1 MLRFFIIL
9 LLASKLERLIV
20 NINQCA
26 FIFKKMFTKLS
37 RIILRNRILIIVL
50 ISAFTVYMAF
60 EARSVKLSYEN
71 TSLLSLKDS
80 AMIEYQNFKKQYG
93 ENGNVLMI
101 GIKTSGIFQ
110 LDQFTALYD
119 LGDSI
124 RAIDGVQDVIS
135 MTRGINLIK
144 NESTHQFDYLP
155 LVKKRPNTQQ
165 EVDSL
170 KNTILGL
177 KFYEGI
183 LYNPKTNAALMAITL
198 DKNKLNDR
206 SRIELVANI
215 VKTGTTYQKKNNVEI
230 HYSGMPYIRT
240 ITMQKVKQELFIF
253 VLMSVAIAALIMFLF
268 FKSVKV
274 VLSSLLIVA
283 ISIVWVLGSTVLF
296 NFKITILTGVI
307 PSLIIIIAI
316 ENCIYIL
323 NKYHWEYRSH
333 GNKIKALIRVV
344 QRIGFASLMTNAATA
359 LGFAAFILIP
369 NQMLREFGI
378 VTALNIMLEYVL
390 CILLLPIIFSFID
403 PPTAKHVKH
412 LDSNFFGAILK
423 KIIYL
428 ISYRRHLIYGI
439 AAAMLLIGFLGISMM
454 KTSGKIV
461 DDFRKDDPIYLDLKF
476 FENNFGGVMPFEISI
491 DTKKKNGVMIGST
504 VDKINE
510 LQKVINTYPEFSK
523 PLSIAELFKFSK
535 QAYFGG
541 DSSMYS
547 MPNNVEKGFIM
558 GYLPKHQN
566 GMKTNLLYSYLDSTK
581 QYTRVS
587 FQMADIGTHHMDSL
601 MAKIHPQIDSIFSP
615 KKYNVKVTGNSV
627 VYARGTNFLI
637 RNLFDSVLIAIVMIS
652 LLMALL
658 FSSFRMILVSMIPNI
673 IPLLITAAIMGFA
686 GIPIKPSTIIVF
698 SIALGISVDNAIQ
711 YLSRYRHELKVT
723 KGDIKQSAISALHE
737 AGFSMIYTSIV
748 LVLGFSVFIVSSFG
762 GTQALGILI
771 STTLLIAMFFNMM
784 VLPSLL
790 LTLDKRL
797 TSKDFIEPIIEIYDD
812 EDLNEYD
819 ENPATEFDPKEPD
832 QKN

>member
-1 MLRFFIIL
+1 
-9 LLASKLERLIV
+9 
-20 NINQCA
+20 
-26 FIFKKMFTKLS
+26 
-37 RIILRNRILIIVL
+37 
-50 ISAFTVYMAF
+50 MAF
-60 EARSVKLSYEN
+60 EALSVKLSYEN
-71 TSLLSLKDS
+71 SSLLAAKDS
-80 AMIEYQNFKKQYG
+80 AMVEYQKFKAQFG
-93 ENGNVLMI
+93 EDGNVLMI
-101 GIKTSGIFQ
+101 GIKDPDIFR
-110 LDQFTALYD
+110 LEHFKGWYD
-119 LGDSI
+119 LGESI
-124 RAIDGVQDVIS
+124 RAIDGVQEVIS
-135 MTRGINLIK
+135 FTRGINLVK
-144 NESTHQFDYLP
+144 NEGTHQFDYFP
-155 LVKKRPNTQQ
+155 LVRQRPSTQR

-183 LYNPKTNAALMAITL
+183 LYNPATNAALMAITL

-206 SRIELVANI
+206 TRIALVDNI
-215 VKTGTTYQKKNNVEI
+215 KKTAEAYKQLNKVEI

-240 ITMQKVKQELFIF
+240 ITMQKVKRELFIF
-253 VLMSVAIAALIMFLF
+253 VLMSIAISAIIMLLF
-268 FKSVKV
+268 FKSMKV

-283 ISIVWVLGSTVLF
+283 ISIVWVLGTTVF
-296 NFKITILTGVI
+296 FHFKITILTGVI

-333 GNKIKALIRVV
+333 GNKMKALIRVV

-359 LGFAAFILIP
+359 LGFAAFIVIP

-378 VTALNIMLEYVL
+378 ITALNIMLEYLL
-390 CILLLPIIFSFID
+390 CIILLPIIFSFID
-403 PPTAKHVKH
+403 PPTPRHVKH
-412 LDSNFFGAILK
+412 LDSNFFGAIIN
-423 KIIYL
+423 KIIYM
-428 ISYRRHLIYGI
+428 ISFRRNLIYGI
-439 AAAMLLIGFLGISMM
+439 AGGLLIIGFWGISMM

-461 DDFRKDDPIYLDLKF
+461 DDFEKDDPIYLDLKF

-491 DTKKKNGVMIGST
+491 DTKKKNGVFAGST
-504 VDKINE
+504 LDKIDE
-510 LQKVINTYPEFSK
+510 LQKMVNSYPEFSK

-541 DSSMYS
+541 DSSMYG
-547 MPNNVEKGFIM
+547 MPSNVEKGFIM
-558 GYLPKHQN
+558 GYLPKNQKGKN
-566 GMKTNLLYSYLDSTK
+566 NNLLFSYLDSTK
-581 QYTRVS
+581 RYTRVS
-587 FQMADIGTHHMDSL
+587 FQMADIGTRHMDSL
-601 MAKIHPQIDSIFSP
+601 MAKIHPRIDSIFNP
-615 KKYNVKVTGNSV
+615 AKYKVSVTGNSV

-637 RNLFDSVLIAIVMIS
+637 HNLFESVLIAIVLIS

-723 KGDIKQSAISALHE
+723 NGSIKQSAISALRE

-748 LVLGFSVFIVSSFG
+748 LVLGFSVFIVSGFG
-762 GTQALGILI
+762 GTQALGVLI
-771 STTLLIAMFFNMM
+771 STTLLIAMFFNIM

-797 TSKDFIEPIIEIYDD
+797 ASRDFIEPIVEIYDD
-812 EDLNEYD
+812 EDLAEEAKMEMD
-819 ENPATEFDPKEPD
+819 DTELKS
-832 QKN
+832 

>member
-1 MLRFFIIL
+1 
-9 LLASKLERLIV
+9 
-20 NINQCA
+20 
-26 FIFKKMFTKLS
+26 MFTKLS
-37 RIILRNRILIIVL
+37 RIILRNRILLIVL
-50 ISAFTVYMAF
+50 ISIFTIYMAF
-60 EARSVKLSYEN
+60 EAQKVKLSYDN
-71 TSLLSLKDS
+71 TSLLSTSDS
-80 AMIEYQNFKKQYG
+80 AMIEYQKFKAQYG
-93 ENGNVLMI
+93 EDGNVLMI
-101 GIKTSGIFQ
+101 GIRNPDIFR
-110 LDQFTALYD
+110 LEQFNAWYD
-119 LGDSI
+119 LGDSV
-124 RAIDGVQDVIS
+124 RAVNGVQEVVSI
-135 MTRGINLIK
+135 TRGINLFK
-144 NESTHQFDYLP
+144 NEATHQFDYFP
-155 LVKKRPNTQQ
+155 LVKKRPTSQQ

-183 LYNPKTNAALMAITL
+183 LYNPRTNAALMAITL
-198 DKNKLNDR
+198 DKKKLNDR
-206 SRIELVANI
+206 SRIALVANI
-215 VKTGTTYQKKNNVEI
+215 VNAATVYQNKSKIEI

-240 ITMQKVKQELFIF
+240 ITMQKVKRELFLF
-253 VLMSVAIAALIMFLF
+253 VLMSMAISALIMLMF
-268 FKSVKV
+268 FKSMKV

-283 ISIVWVLGSTVLF
+283 ICIIWVLGTIVLF

-378 VTALNIMLEYVL
+378 ITALNIMLEYVL

-403 PPTAKHVKH
+403 PPTPKHIKH
-412 LDSNFFGAILK
+412 LDSNFFGGIIS
-423 KIIYL
+423 KIVYL
-428 ISYRRHLIYGI
+428 ISYRRNLIYGI
-439 AAAMLLIGFLGISMM
+439 AGGLVVIGLWGISMM

-461 DDFRKDDPIYLDLKF
+461 DDFRANDPIYLDLKF

-491 DTKKKNGVMIGST
+491 DTKKKNGVMAGST
-504 VDKINE
+504 IDKINE
-510 LQKVINTYPEFSK
+510 LQKMINTYPEFSK
-523 PLSIAELFKFSK
+523 PLSVAELFKFSK

-547 MPNNVEKGFIM
+547 MPSNVEKGFIM
-558 GYLPKHQN
+558 GYLPKNQKGKN
-566 GMKTNLLYSYLDSTK
+566 NNLLYSFLDSTK
-581 QYTRVS
+581 RYTRVS

-601 MAKIHPQIDSIFSP
+601 MAKIHPQIDRILSP
-615 KKYNVKVTGNSV
+615 EKYNVVVTGNSV

-637 RNLFDSVLIAIVMIS
+637 HNLFASVLIAIAMIS

-673 IPLLITAAIMGFA
+673 IPLMITAAIMGFA

-711 YLSRYRHELKVT
+711 YLSRYRHELKMT
-723 KGDIKQSAISALHE
+723 NGAIRQSAISALHE

-748 LVLGFSVFIVSSFG
+748 LVLGFSVFIISGFG

-771 STTLLIAMFFNMM
+771 STTLLIAMFFNIM

-797 TSKDFIEPIIEIYDD
+797 TSKGFSEPIVEIYND
-812 EDLNEYD
+812 EDLEEE
-819 ENPATEFDPKEPD
+819 ENSDSD
-832 QKN
+832 DSNLNS

>member
-1 MLRFFIIL
+1 
-9 LLASKLERLIV
+9 
-20 NINQCA
+20 
-26 FIFKKMFTKLS
+26 MFTKLS
-37 RIILRNRILIIVL
+37 RIILRNRILLIVL
-50 ISAFTVYMAF
+50 ISAFTAYMAF
-60 EARSVKLSYEN
+60 EAKNVKLSYEN

-80 AMIEYQNFKKQYG
+80 AMIEYQEFKKQYG
-93 ENGNVLMI
+93 EDGNVLMI
-101 GIKTSGIFQ
+101 GIKAPGIFQ
-110 LDQFTALYD
+110 LEQFTAFYD

-124 RAIDGVQDVIS
+124 RAINGVQDVIS

-144 NESTHQFDYLP
+144 NKSTHQFDYFP
-155 LVKKRPNTQQ
+155 LVRKRPTTLQ

-183 LYNPKTNAALMAITL
+183 LFNPKTNVALMAITL

-215 VKTGTTYQKKNNVEI
+215 VKTGINYQKKNNVEI

-240 ITMQKVKQELFIF
+240 ITMQKVKQELLIF
-253 VLMSVAIAALIMFLF
+253 VLMSMAIAALIMLLF
-268 FKSVKV
+268 FKSMKV
-274 VLSSLLIVA
+274 VLSSLLIVG
-283 ISIVWVLGSTVLF
+283 ISIVWVLGTTVLF

-378 VTALNIMLEYVL
+378 ITALNIMLEYVL

-412 LDSNFFGAILK
+412 LDSNFFGAIIK

-439 AAAMLLIGFLGISMM
+439 AAGLLLIGFLGISLM

-491 DTKKKNGVMIGST
+491 DTKKKNGVMTGST
-504 VDKINE
+504 IDKINE
-510 LQKVINTYPEFSK
+510 LQKMINSYPEFSK

-615 KKYNVKVTGNSV
+615 EKYNVIVTGNSV

-637 RNLFDSVLIAIVMIS
+637 RNLFDSVLIAIVLIS

-723 KGDIKQSAISALHE
+723 NGDIKQSAISALHE

-812 EDLNEYD
+812 EDLEEEAN
-819 ENPATEFDPKEPD
+819 
-832 QKN
+832 